1 MILLAML
8 AVALLSAMPIA
19 SRLVASAAGDA
30 NGTWAQLCT
39 ASGMKLVKIGAP
51 SVVAD
56 GEAPAAPAM
65 DHMHD
70 DCPYCPLAAGM
81 VLLLCLLLALHAT
94 PRRSAW
100 TRRFAIARAFL
111 HPNGLGSR
119 GPPLPA

>member
-1 MILLAML
+1 ML
-8 AVALLSAMPIA
+8 AVALLFAMPIA

-39 ASGMKLVKIGAP
+39 ASGMKLVKIAVGSSTAP
-51 SVVAD
+51 D

-81 VLLLCLLLALHAT
+81 VLLLCLLLALQAT

-100 TRRFAIARAFL
+100 TLRFDVARAFL

-119 GPPLPA
+119 GPPLSA